1 MLELNKIYNGDCL
14 GGLTKISDKSIDLI
28 VTDPPYMINY
38 KTGHRKDKTH
48 KFCGEILNDSIDIDF
63 IDKLTIEL
71 YRVLKDNSAL
81 YLFTSSKT
89 IDIFKPIIEQ
99 YFKIKNLIIWVKN
112 SWTAGDL
119 VNQYGQQYEIIIYA
133 SKGLSPIIGKRLTD
147 VWYFNRV
154 VGNDLLHQN
163 QKPEKLIQQIIN
175 KSSKE
180 TDIILDPFMGSGT
193 TAIACMNTKRKYI
206 GFELDKEYFD
216 VAEKRIKEHKRIIR
230 RSVI

>member
-154 VGNDLLHQN
+154 AGNDLLHQN

>member
-1 MLELNKIYNGDCL
+1 ML
-14 GGLTKISDKSIDLI
+14 
-28 VTDPPYMINY
+28 P
-38 KTGHRKDKTH
+38 
-48 KFCGEILNDSIDIDF
+48 
-63 IDKLTIEL
+63 
-71 YRVLKDNSAL
+71 
-81 YLFTSSKT
+81 LFTSAKT

-154 VGNDLLHQN
+154 AGNDLLHQN

-180 TDIILDPFMGSGT
+180 DDIILDPFMGSGT
-193 TAIACMNTKRKYI
+193 TAIACLNTNRKYI

-216 VAEKRIKEHKRIIR
+216 IAEKRIKENKRVIR
-230 RSVI
+230 RQVL

>member
-1 MLELNKIYNGDCL
+1 MFR
-14 GGLTKISDKSIDLI
+14 GLTKISDKSIDLI

-38 KTGHRKDKTH
+38 KTGRRKDKTH
-48 KFCGEILNDSIDIDF
+48 KFCGEILSDTIDINF

-154 VGNDLLHQN
+154 AGNDLLHQN
-163 QKPEKLIQQIIN
+163 QKPEKLIQQILN

-216 VAEKRIKEHKRIIR
+216 AAEKRIKENKRIIR
-230 RSVI
+230 RQVL